1 MSKLAHALAASSVS
15 FADQLSQILA
25 KNDLVVTGIGSR
37 ETPDDILALMTRIG
51 RALEARKAR
60 LRSGGAGGADIAF
73 EAGWTDATL
82 CEVFHPWPGFKPKIG
97 GSDVDVEQML
107 GRKRP
112 NRGPGAPIIIEGDVL
127 ARAMDIASATH
138 PAWDRCGE
146 GARKLHARNGPQVLG
161 SNLDRLTDMVIC
173 WTVDGG
179 PTGGTGQAIRLA
191 MQHGVQIVNLQR
203 ADHREAIISALGL

>member
-15 FADQLSQILA
+15 VADRIAQVLS
-25 KNDLVVTGIGSR
+25 KKDLVVTGIGSR
-37 ETPDDILALMTRIG
+37 ETPADILALMTRIG
-51 RALEARKAR
+51 RALESRKAR

-73 EAGWTDATL
+73 EAGWSDASL
-82 CEVFHPWPGFKPKIG
+82 CEIFHPWPGFKPKIG
-97 GSDVDVEQML
+97 GGDVDVERML
-107 GRKRP
+107 GRSRP
-112 NRGPGAPIIIEGDVL
+112 SRGPGAPIVITGSVL
-127 ARAMDIASATH
+127 DRAMDIASTTH

-161 SNLDRLTDMVIC
+161 PKLDRLTDVVIC

-191 MQHGVQIVNLQR
+191 MQHDVPIVNLQR
-203 ADHREAIISALGL
+203 ADHREAISAALGL